1 METWKLQR
9 SIVIRCIRWDDFVR
23 FSKEARMVVY
33 GLKVAEGIFRV
44 CALKANVFMYE
55 EALPL
60 PERTEIAK
68 GDQGWE
74 VETRSATATKPPERI
89 SKFAIISRQ
98 TIRKKFECGVPYSIV
113 PKLVGQK
120 RGWIVE
126 FEYQL
131 DHNAVSQLLSK
142 TLKVSKANVIHGEV
156 LKVIPLTTATSEL
169 MYNVSLS

>member
-1 METWKLQR
+1 MSWEQSMETWKLQK
-9 SIVIRCIRWDDFVR
+9 SVVIRCVRWDDFER

-33 GLKVAEGIFRV
+33 ELKVAEEIFRV

-60 PERTEIAK
+60 PERTEITK

-74 VETRSATATKPPERI
+74 VETHSATATKSPERI
-89 SKFAIISRQ
+89 SKFAVISRQ
-98 TIRKKFECGVPYSIV
+98 TIRKTFECGVPYSIV

-120 RGWIVE
+120 GGWTVE

-131 DHNAVSQLLSK
+131 DHNVVSQFLSK
-142 TLKVSKANVIHGEV
+142 TLAVSKANVIHGEV
-156 LKVIPLTTATSEL
+156 LKVFL
-169 MYNVSLS
+169 